1 MMRPDEQEGAL
12 LDACKRALRVIDTSI
27 YQGEVFTSYTS
38 TISAELEKGKI
49 KSSQSGYEGGVGVRV
64 YKSGSMG
71 YAHASLERVEFA
83 VERAISAARAGN
95 PDKDFRSL
103 ALPENYP
110 TVNGTWDRKVA
121 SLDADAV
128 VQLTTDVA
136 DACRIDER
144 IDIVNSGASVGRWS
158 DAVANTLGVAGAESG
173 TQASLDVDVVAH
185 IGDATGNGFEYA
197 ASRRFDFDLD
207 AIGRAAG
214 EMALASVNPKP
225 IRSGKM
231 PVVID
236 PLAVGPI
243 IAAAVTVSAEDA
255 QRDRSFLAG
264 RTGDRVAVSAFTI
277 VDDGLLNGGLETSS
291 FDAEGVPSQRTPLI
305 EKGIFNSYL
314 YDTYAA
320 NKEDRKSTGNASRSD
335 FRSSP
340 SISPTN
346 LVISR
351 GTDKNVVEE
360 VQRGIY
366 VRATGDRPNITT
378 GEFSGLVYAG
388 YAIKDGECLHALKQT
403 NIGINILDL
412 LRQIDGVSRDVQ
424 TYFSLTS
431 PTIRVADV
439 SVASSG

>member
-1 MMRPDEQEGAL
+1 MRPDEQEGAL

-277 VDDGLLNGGLETSS
+277 VD
-291 FDAEGVPSQRTPLI
+291 
-305 EKGIFNSYL
+305 
-314 YDTYAA
+314 
-320 NKEDRKSTGNASRSD
+320 
-335 FRSSP
+335 
-340 SISPTN
+340 
-346 LVISR
+346 
-351 GTDKNVVEE
+351 
-360 VQRGIY
+360 
-366 VRATGDRPNITT
+366 
-378 GEFSGLVYAG
+378 
-388 YAIKDGECLHALKQT
+388 
-403 NIGINILDL
+403 
-412 LRQIDGVSRDVQ
+412 
-424 TYFSLTS
+424 
-431 PTIRVADV
+431 
-439 SVASSG
+439 